1 MNTVQKNVVK
11 TPNVLRG
18 GRRYKMSYLLSRL
31 VRGEMTRLSV
41 ALEEIFISHLEKGAV
56 LFTKAWDKMIT

>member
-1 MNTVQKNVVK
+1 
-11 TPNVLRG
+11 
-18 GRRYKMSYLLSRL
+18 MSYLLSRL